1 MQSKEILYEM
11 EIRDIADPSRFR
23 ALKMDEAKLATD
35 IADDSRIRLA
45 VVVGRRPARAEA
57 SP

>member
-1 MQSKEILYEM
+1 M
-11 EIRDIADPSRFR
+11 ELREIADPSRFR

-35 IADDSRIRLA
+35 IIDDSRLISA